1 MSANDSIVAAA
12 TPIGESAIAV
22 IRVSGTHCSTLC
34 KDALRVPYPTPRRS
48 ILAGYRDI
56 EECLIDDVIF
66 VFYEE
71 QNSYTGEPSLE
82 ISSHGNPLIT
92 KKIIEDLVARGC
104 RLAEPGE
111 YTKRAF
117 LSGRMDLTQ
126 AESVATLIKASS
138 ERALEVARIQL
149 RGDLGKK
156 ISDLQSR
163 LLDLQANLEAYIDFP
178 EEDLPSEDIKGPSD
192 ALANLIAEVDHLSQ
206 SAGCAQLLEAGI
218 RCLIVGSPNAGKSS
232 LYNLLCGEQRAIVS
246 EESGTTRD
254 YLFSRI
260 EIGPFMVEMIDTA
273 GLCEGGSTVERLGIE
288 RTLQLSEEADCFL
301 FVLDSTLPFPDSVGK
316 VLAEK
321 INAENCLIF
330 ENKIDLDDSQDLN
343 NFLPD
348 FQHLQLSLQ
357 TCEGLGDCRTAI
369 ELMMQKLVPPPS
381 DECMIVNARH
391 AANLTISSDF
401 LREAHRLLLEG
412 LSIELSILEITSG
425 IGALGEIVGKTNN
438 EDMLDRLFHSFCIG
452 K

>member
-1 MSANDSIVAAA
+1 
-12 TPIGESAIAV
+12 
-22 IRVSGTHCSTLC
+22 
-34 KDALRVPYPTPRRS
+34 
-48 ILAGYRDI
+48 
-56 EECLIDDVIF
+56 
-66 VFYEE
+66 
-71 QNSYTGEPSLE
+71 
-82 ISSHGNPLIT
+82 
-92 KKIIEDLVARGC
+92 
-104 RLAEPGE
+104 
-111 YTKRAF
+111 
-117 LSGRMDLTQ
+117 
-126 AESVATLIKASS
+126 
-138 ERALEVARIQL
+138 
-149 RGDLGKK
+149 
-156 ISDLQSR
+156 
-163 LLDLQANLEAYIDFP
+163 
-178 EEDLPSEDIKGPSD
+178 
-192 ALANLIAEVDHLSQ
+192 
-206 SAGCAQLLEAGI
+206 LLEAGI

-254 YLFSRI
+254 YLSSRI

-343 NFLPD
+343 NFLPN
-348 FQHLQLSLQ
+348 FQHLRLSLQ

-391 AANLTISSDF
+391 AANLAISSDF